1 MGGTSEDLKPLAEDT
16 LSCIEQTANFAR
28 AKLVEPTRATIGA
41 FAGINTLNDIPK
53 IDTLAQITS
62 EETRSLQ
69 RLEEEPVIARIGVK
83 DEGGRELTYFVTR
96 AAVPQI
102 PGRKIASYKS
112 PVGRIAAQDV
122 GATFVHPAS
131 GEELEII
138 DKALIFPRRAA
149 GEWDS
154 RDTQI
159 YRVDAAHTVPSLRQ
173 LLVEAQLEEEDL
185 LEWLLSE
192 GAADR
197 VRQGVTR
204 GIIAR
209 ISLRDQPVLDKY
221 QDEIFRLPLDTELFL
236 VGPPGTGKTTTLIK
250 RLSQKIAKEGLE
262 PTELR
267 LIEGAS
273 GNNSIPHR
281 RSWLMFTPT
290 ALLKQ
295 YLKEAFAREQVPA
308 SENEVQTWDD
318 YRRKLARNT
327 FGILRSQQG
336 RSGFSLREEFDY
348 LSLEAFDQQALW
360 TSEFR
365 DFVHR
370 QLLNGWLR
378 SGDRLATSANAES
391 RELSKR
397 LLSVLQ
403 GAPEIGRDLVKAI
416 ELVRQDIDS
425 QVDRVNAEI
434 ERIVRKTLNSLLMG
448 NRGFLEE
455 LATAIAA
462 MDVEDED
469 GIEEDDLSED
479 ATDEPEM
486 QVNLRRV
493 SMREAM
499 RLFEVALRGLARA
512 RASGR
517 RVSPNSRNGRII
529 EWLGDRIPP
538 PETLRD
544 LGQLYDQRAALVHF
558 RNPRIAIVQPSR
570 LSSLYRRFR
579 VENAEVGRWYE
590 GRPKANEISTHEVDL
605 LLLTLFRNAR
615 EVFGWFPAES
625 AGQGILGT
633 IGGEYRNQILVDE
646 AVDFSPMQ
654 LAVMREISAP
664 QIGSF
669 FICGDLNQRITEWGI
684 RDQRDLSWV
693 SPDLRS
699 YKVAVAYRQS
709 RRLVE
714 LAKDIAVAGGGDPGD
729 VTLPDRVDSEGLHP
743 VLLEEAADLS
753 TVVEWLAQRIAE
765 LERQVEALPPIAV
778 LVNDEVDVIPVAHAL
793 SARLASHNL
802 RAVPCSHGQ
811 LNGTGNDVR
820 VFDLQHIK
828 GLEFEAVFFIAADDL
843 VRQRPQL
850 FAKFL
855 YVGATRAATYLG
867 ISCRGSLPAQLA
879 GLRPHFRGSFDEQAA
894 SIA

>member
-1 MGGTSEDLKPLAEDT
+1 MGGTSEDLRPLAEDT
-16 LSCIEQTANFAR
+16 LSCIEQTASFAR
-28 AKLVEPTRATIGA
+28 ERLEEPTRATVGA

-69 RLEEEPVIARIGVK
+69 RLEEEPIIARIGVK
-83 DEGGRELTYFVTR
+83 DEDGREITYFVTR
-96 AAVPQI
+96 AAAPHI

-122 GATFVHPAS
+122 GAIFVHPAS

-138 DKALIFPRRAA
+138 DKAIVFPRRAA

-159 YRVDAAHTVPSLRQ
+159 YRVHAAHTVPSLRQ

-185 LEWLLSE
+185 LERLLSE
-192 GAADR
+192 GTADR
-197 VRQGVTR
+197 VRHGVTR
-204 GIIAR
+204 SIIAR

-250 RLSQKIAKEGLE
+250 RLSQKIASEGLE
-262 PTELR
+262 PRELR
-267 LIEGAS
+267 LIERAS
-273 GNNSIPHR
+273 DNNSIPHR

-327 FGILRSQQG
+327 FGILRSQTG
-336 RSGFSLREEFDY
+336 RGGFGLREEIEY
-348 LSLEAFDQQALW
+348 LKVEALDQQALW
-360 TSEFR
+360 VSEFR
-365 DFVHR
+365 EFVHR

-378 SGDRLATSANAES
+378 SGDRLASSANTET
-391 RELSKR
+391 RRLGQR
-397 LLSVLQ
+397 LLSDLD
-403 GAPEIGRDLVKAI
+403 GAAEIERDLVKAI

-425 QVDRVNAEI
+425 QADRVNAEI
-434 ERIVRKTLNSLLMG
+434 ERIVRKTLNSLLVE
-448 NRGFLEE
+448 NREFLAE

-462 MDVEDED
+462 MDVDDDD
-469 GIEEDDLSED
+469 GFEDDELSED
-479 ATDEPEM
+479 AADEPEE

-493 SMREAM
+493 SAREAM

-517 RVSPNSRNGRII
+517 RVGPSSRNGRIL

-538 PETLRD
+538 PETIRE
-544 LGQLYDQRAALVHF
+544 LGQLYEQRAALVHF
-558 RNPRIAIVQPSR
+558 RNPRTALVQPGR

-579 VENAEVGRWYE
+579 MENAEIGRWYQS
-590 GRPKANEISTHEVDL
+590 RPKASEISPHEVDL
-605 LLLTLFRNAR
+605 LLLTLFRNAK
-615 EVFGWFPAES
+615 EVLGWFPAES
-625 AGQGILGT
+625 VGQSILGT

-654 LAVMREISAP
+654 LAVMRELSAP

-684 RDQRDLSWV
+684 RNQQDLAWV
-693 SPDLRS
+693 SPDLRV

-729 VTLPDRVDSEGLHP
+729 VTLPDRVDSEGLPP

-765 LERQVEALPPIAV
+765 LESQVEALPPIAV
-778 LVNDEVDVIPVAHAL
+778 LVNDEDDVIPVASAL
-793 SARLASHNL
+793 STRLEAHNL

-828 GLEFEAVFFIAADDL
+828 GLEFEAVFFIAIDDL
-843 VRQRPQL
+843 VQQRPQL

-879 GLRPHFRGSFDEQAA
+879 GLRHHFRRSFDEQAA
-894 SIA
+894 SIV